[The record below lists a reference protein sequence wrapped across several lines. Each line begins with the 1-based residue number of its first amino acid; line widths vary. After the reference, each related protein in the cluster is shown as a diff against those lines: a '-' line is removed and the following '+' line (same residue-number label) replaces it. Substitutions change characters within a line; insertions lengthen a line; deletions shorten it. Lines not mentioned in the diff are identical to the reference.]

1 MKKLSELIEEC
12 KEKGISL
19 PETGKV
25 SKNDLIRNLAE
36 YHLQTHSGENS
47 PLEQIMPQLA
57 RDIQDLSAEERE
69 EALKSDRY
77 ACGEKVNGVRGI
89 MHIRPEGIRITS
101 RNRCSD
107 THLLNELTDNLPHL
121 CSLDL
126 GQWEGSIFDGELYL
140 KEDFID
146 LGSKTNA
153 LEATAALL
161 HCGPDKAKEFQDLNG
176 KIRYHIFDVIR
187 ARGEDLITL
196 PLRERLEHLHG
207 FKGAVESRGY
217 GEFVEF
223 ETLVFADKEEYFRK
237 VIESGGEGIVLKDL
251 KAPYCPGARS
261 RSWLKVKRNS
271 TLDAIIIGHE
281 RGKEWDKKGLIGSVE
296 LGVFD
301 EKGDLRSIGRVSSFP
316 LQKRIEMTELVNG
329 SPSLKRE
336 FIGTVVECTFQDL
349 NKNLRGRHL
358 QVVTFREGANSKP
371 ISECR
376 LDFSNEKE
384 RLIRAGIAIPDSLP
398 TPNLMTA
405 YLPNP

>member
-1 MKKLSELIEEC
+1 MKKFDELLQEC
-12 KEKGISL
+12 REKGISV
-19 PETGKV
+19 PEGQKL
-25 SKNDLIRNLAE
+25 SRNYLTKRLAE
-36 YHLQTHSGENS
+36 HHLAQTSGDLH
-47 PLEQIMPQLA
+47 PLEQISPQLA
-57 RDIQDLSAEERE
+57 KDIRDLSAEERE

-146 LGSKTNA
+146 LGSRTNA
-153 LEATAALL
+153 LEATSALL

-176 KIRYHIFDVIR
+176 RIRYHIFDVIR

-207 FKGAVESRGY
+207 FKGVVESRGY
-217 GEFVEF
+217 GQFVDF
-223 ETLVFADKEEYFRK
+223 ETLVFAGKEEYFRK

-251 KAPYCPGARS
+251 KAPYYPGASS

-281 RGKEWDKKGLIGSVE
+281 RGKEWDKKGLIGSIE

-301 EKGDLRSIGRVSSFP
+301 EKGELQSIGRVSSFP
-316 LQKRIEMTELVNG
+316 LQKRMGMTEIVNG

-336 FIGTVVECTFQDL
+336 FIGTVVECTLQDF
-349 NKNLRGRHL
+349 NKNLKGRHL
-358 QVVTFREGANSKP
+358 QVVSFRDGGNSKP
-371 ISECR
+371 VNDCR
-376 LDFSNEKE
+376 FDFSKEKE
-384 RLIRAGIAIPDSLP
+384 RLMRAGMAIPDSLP
-398 TPNLMTA
+398 TPNFLTA
-405 YLPNP
+405 YLPNA